1 EMDMKEPSVTLDHQ
15 KEIIDDLSDLFNS
28 EEFYDVQIVVNSRV
42 TIKAHKVILALRCD
56 FFRNMFSNDA
66 WKESKQKVVELTEDD
81 CCVDHFE
88 TFLSYFYC
96 GCLTIHSE
104 NVFAIY
110 MLSDKYN
117 VVAVKESC
125 EQFALA
131 NITTGTVKRAIAWC
145 HYAKHMSFKAL
156 EDACNK
162 FIALNMMEIIK
173 STDWLT
179 IEPDHLSALLQ
190 RSDLVVEREFT
201 LFRALIKW
209 LSHNQNHTK
218 EILQHIKYTLMSP
231 EDVYDPSFSETL
243 SEPVK
248 KDFVSNSTLVYQVN
262 SLPIETIG
270 LFHDITSPLFSMRL
284 YTFKDFGCARN
295 IQNYSCMPS
304 TTIEFSTKLFQL
316 RSTWTIT
323 LHRND
328 CYQSKSKPSG
338 LPILSC
344 KVRECNLSDTNH
356 EHQLTVLLYKCVDEK
371 WLACDLK
378 TINVPHFQDVTI
390 QDLIP
395 ESKLK
400 TYVHNNTTRL
410 HFIGKTL
417 WMRV

>member
-1 EMDMKEPSVTLDHQ
+1 MDMKEPSVTLDHQ

-218 EILQHIKYTLMSP
+218 EILQHIKYPLMSP

-248 KDFVSNSTLVYQVN
+248 KDFVSNSTLVYQVAKRWGKCKN
-262 SLPIETIG
+262 KPKMNYEKMSRGMRYYYHKNIIHKTGGKRYVYRFVCDVQSMLGKSAEELHASLNVRSKMAS
-270 LFHDITSPLFSMRL
+270 SP
-284 YTFKDFGCARN
+284 
-295 IQNYSCMPS
+295 Q
-304 TTIEFSTKLFQL
+304 
-316 RSTWTIT
+316 
-323 LHRND
+323 H
-328 CYQSKSKPSG
+328 
-338 LPILSC
+338 
-344 KVRECNLSDTNH
+344 
-356 EHQLTVLLYKCVDEK
+356 
-371 WLACDLK
+371 
-378 TINVPHFQDVTI
+378 
-390 QDLIP
+390 
-395 ESKLK
+395 
-400 TYVHNNTTRL
+400 
-410 HFIGKTL
+410 
-417 WMRV
+417 